1 MEKEILI
8 FGKSN
13 NKLELIVRYYFDN
26 VIRPFNQKVFET
38 VYHKKYKQFFD
49 KMEFFENKNGIDFY
63 LSVDEIKKIVNIDN
77 NVCFQ
82 FIKKIMN
89 HFSFSIN
96 NINSHSFIGQ
106 NQMNISF
113 DLDNRIDVLFD
124 EKGNLIE
131 EKLNEFINKF
141 QFNFN
146 TDNEIKSI
154 NYLCG
159 LVVNEGLFYNKYNV
173 MIDFDKKNNLFDLI
187 FKQLNKKI
195 EWL

>member
-8 FGKSN
+8 FGKSDN
-13 NKLELIVRYYFDN
+13 ELELIVRYYFDCE
-26 VIRPFNQKVFET
+26 IRPLNQKVFEKM
-38 VYHKKYKQFFD
+38 YQKYNQYFD
-49 KMEFFENKNGIDFY
+49 KMEFFEYENGIDFY
-63 LSVDEIKKIVNIDN
+63 LNMDEVKKIVNVDN

-89 HFSFSIN
+89 HFSFGIN

-106 NQMNISF
+106 KQMNISF
-113 DLDNRIDVLFD
+113 DLDNRIDILFD

-159 LVVNEGLFYNKYNV
+159 LVNEGLLYDKYNV

>member
-13 NKLELIVRYYFDN
+13 NELELIIRYYFDD
-26 VIRPFNQKVFET
+26 VIRPLNQKVFEKM
-38 VYHKKYKQFFD
+38 YQRYQQFFD
-49 KMEFFENKNGIDFY
+49 KMEFFEYKNGIDFY
-63 LSVDEIKKIVNIDN
+63 LNVNEIKKIIDIDN

-89 HFSFSIN
+89 HFSFNIN
-96 NINSHSFIGQ
+96 NINSHSFIGKK
-106 NQMNISF
+106 QMNISF
-113 DLDNRIDVLFD
+113 DLDNRIDILFD

-146 TDNEIKSI
+146 IDNEIKSI

-159 LVVNEGLFYNKYNV
+159 LVNEGLFYDKYNV

>member
-13 NKLELIVRYYFDN
+13 NELGLIVRYYFDN
-26 VIRPFNQKVFET
+26 EIEPFNQKVFKT
-38 VYHKKYKQFFD
+38 VYQKYKQFFD
-49 KMEFFENKNGIDFY
+49 KMEFFKNGIDFY
-63 LSVDEIKKIVNIDN
+63 LNINEIKKIVDIDN

-89 HFSFSIN
+89 HFSFNIN
-96 NINSHSFIGQ
+96 NINSYSFIGQ

-113 DLDNRIDVLFD
+113 DLNNRIDILFD
-124 EKGNLIE
+124 ENGNLIE

-141 QFNFN
+141 FFNFN

-159 LVVNEGLFYNKYNV
+159 LVNDGLFYDKYN
-173 MIDFDKKNNLFDLI
+173 IIINFDKKNNLFDLI

-195 EWL
+195 VWL

>member
-13 NKLELIVRYYFDN
+13 NELELIVRYYFDCE
-26 VIRPFNQKVFET
+26 IRPLNQKVFEKM
-38 VYHKKYKQFFD
+38 YQKYNQYFN
-49 KMEFFENKNGIDFY
+49 KMGFFEYKNGIDFY
-63 LSVDEIKKIVNIDN
+63 LNMNEIKKIVNVDN

-96 NINSHSFIGQ
+96 NIISHSFIGQ

-154 NYLCG
+154 NYLCE
-159 LVVNEGLFYNKYNV
+159 LVNEGLFYNKYNV

>member
-13 NKLELIVRYYFDN
+13 NELELIVRYYFDCE
-26 VIRPFNQKVFET
+26 IRPFNQKVFEKM
-38 VYHKKYKQFFD
+38 YQKYNQYFN
-49 KMEFFENKNGIDFY
+49 KMEFFEYKNGIDFY
-63 LSVDEIKKIVNIDN
+63 LNMNEIKKIVNVDN

-96 NINSHSFIGQ
+96 NIISHSFIGQ

-146 TDNEIKSI
+146 TDNEIKGI

-159 LVVNEGLFYNKYNV
+159 LVNEELFYNKYNV

>member
-26 VIRPFNQKVFET
+26 VIRPLNQKVFEKM
-38 VYHKKYKQFFD
+38 YQRYEQFFN
-49 KMEFFENKNGIDFY
+49 KMEFFEYKNGIDFY
-63 LSVDEIKKIVNIDN
+63 LNVNEIKKIIDIDN

-89 HFSFSIN
+89 HFSFNIN
-96 NINSHSFIGQ
+96 NINSHSFIGKK
-106 NQMNISF
+106 QMNISF

-141 QFNFN
+141 SFNFN

-159 LVVNEGLFYNKYNV
+159 LVNEGLFYDKYNV

-195 EWL
+195 VWL

>member
-1 MEKEILI
+1 MEKEISI

-13 NKLELIVRYYFDN
+13 NELELIVRYYFDN
-26 VIRPFNQKVFET
+26 VIRPFNQKVFEKM
-38 VYHKKYKQFFD
+38 YQRYKQFFN
-49 KMEFFENKNGIDFY
+49 KMEFFEYKNGIDFY
-63 LSVDEIKKIVNIDN
+63 LNVDEIKKIIDIDN

-82 FIKKIMN
+82 FVKKIMN
-89 HFSFSIN
+89 HFSFNIN
-96 NINSHSFIGQ
+96 NINSHSFIGKK
-106 NQMNISF
+106 QMNISF

-159 LVVNEGLFYNKYNV
+159 SVNEGLFYNKYNV

>member
-13 NKLELIVRYYFDN
+13 NELELIVRYYFDCE
-26 VIRPFNQKVFET
+26 IRPFNQKVFEKM
-38 VYHKKYKQFFD
+38 YQKYNQYFN
-49 KMEFFENKNGIDFY
+49 KMKFFEYKNRIDFY
-63 LSVDEIKKIVNIDN
+63 LNMNEIKKIVNVDN

-96 NINSHSFIGQ
+96 NINGHSFIGQ

-159 LVVNEGLFYNKYNV
+159 LVNEGLFYNKYNV

>member
-13 NKLELIVRYYFDN
+13 NELELIVRYYFDD
-26 VIRPFNQKVFET
+26 VIKPFNQKVFET
-38 VYHKKYKQFFD
+38 VYQKYKQFFD
-49 KMEFFENKNGIDFY
+49 KMKFFENKNGIDFY
-63 LSVDEIKKIVNIDN
+63 LNVDEIKKIVNIDN

-106 NQMNISF
+106 KQMNISF

-131 EKLNEFINKF
+131 KKLNDINKF
-141 QFNFN
+141 SFNFN

-159 LVVNEGLFYNKYNV
+159 LVNDGLFYDKYNII
-173 MIDFDKKNNLFDLI
+173 IDFDKKNNLFDLI

>member
-13 NKLELIVRYYFDN
+13 NELELIVRYYFDD
-26 VIRPFNQKVFET
+26 VIRPFNQKVFEKM
-38 VYHKKYKQFFD
+38 YQRYQQFFD
-49 KMEFFENKNGIDFY
+49 KMKFFRYKNGIDFY
-63 LSVDEIKKIVNIDN
+63 LNVNEIKKIVNIDN

-106 NQMNISF
+106 KQMNISF
-113 DLDNRIDVLFD
+113 DLDNRIDILFD
-124 EKGNLIE
+124 ENGNLIE
-131 EKLNEFINKF
+131 KKLNEFINKF
-141 QFNFN
+141 SFNFN

-159 LVVNEGLFYNKYNV
+159 LVNDGLFYDKYNI

-195 EWL
+195 VWL

>member
-13 NKLELIVRYYFDN
+13 NELELIVRYYFNDI
-26 VIRPFNQKVFET
+26 IRPFNQKVFET
-38 VYHKKYKQFFD
+38 IYQKYKQFFD

-63 LSVDEIKKIVNIDN
+63 LNVNEIKKIVDIDN

-89 HFSFSIN
+89 HFSFNIY
-96 NINSHSFIGQ
+96 NINGYSFIGQ
-106 NQMNISF
+106 KQMNISF

-124 EKGNLIE
+124 ENGNLIE
-131 EKLNEFINKF
+131 EKLNEFVNKF
-141 QFNFN
+141 SFNFN
-146 TDNEIKSI
+146 TDNEIENM

-159 LVVNEGLFYNKYNV
+159 LVNDGLFYDKYN
-173 MIDFDKKNNLFDLI
+173 IIINFDKKNNLFDLI

-195 EWL
+195 VWL

>member
-13 NKLELIVRYYFDN
+13 NELELIVRYYFDD
-26 VIRPFNQKVFET
+26 VIRPLNQKVFEKM
-38 VYHKKYKQFFD
+38 YQRYQQFFD
-49 KMEFFENKNGIDFY
+49 KMEFFEYKNGIDFY
-63 LSVDEIKKIVNIDN
+63 LNVDEIKKIINIDN

-82 FIKKIMN
+82 FIKKIIN

-113 DLDNRIDVLFD
+113 DLDNRIDILFD

-146 TDNEIKSI
+146 IDNEIKSI

-159 LVVNEGLFYNKYNV
+159 LVNEGLFYDKYNV

>member
-13 NKLELIVRYYFDN
+13 NKLELIVRYYFDD
-26 VIRPFNQKVFET
+26 VIRPFNQKVFEKM
-38 VYHKKYKQFFD
+38 YQKYNQYFN
-49 KMEFFENKNGIDFY
+49 KMEFFEYKNGIDFY
-63 LSVDEIKKIVNIDN
+63 LNMNEIKKIVNVDN

-82 FIKKIMN
+82 FIKKIIN

-113 DLDNRIDVLFD
+113 DLDNRINVLFD

-159 LVVNEGLFYNKYNV
+159 LVNEGLFYNKYNV

>member
-13 NKLELIVRYYFDN
+13 NELELIIRYYFDCE
-26 VIRPFNQKVFET
+26 IRPLNQKVFEKM
-38 VYHKKYKQFFD
+38 YQKYNQYFD
-49 KMEFFENKNGIDFY
+49 KMEFFEYKNGIDFY
-63 LSVDEIKKIVNIDN
+63 LNVDEIKKIINIDN

-82 FIKKIMN
+82 FIKKIIN
-89 HFSFSIN
+89 HFLFSIN

-159 LVVNEGLFYNKYNV
+159 LVNEGLFYNKYNV

>member
-38 VYHKKYKQFFD
+38 VYQKYKQFFD

-63 LSVDEIKKIVNIDN
+63 LNVDEIKKIVDIDN

-89 HFSFSIN
+89 HFSFNIN
-96 NINSHSFIGQ
+96 NINGYSFIGQ
-106 NQMNISF
+106 KQMNISF
-113 DLDNRIDVLFD
+113 DLDDRIDVLFD
-124 EKGNLIE
+124 ENGNLIE

-159 LVVNEGLFYNKYNV
+159 LVNDRLFYDKYNI

>member
-13 NKLELIVRYYFDN
+13 NELELIIRYYFDCE
-26 VIRPFNQKVFET
+26 IRPLNQKVFEKM
-38 VYHKKYKQFFD
+38 YQKYNQYFD
-49 KMEFFENKNGIDFY
+49 KMEYFEYKNGIDFY
-63 LSVDEIKKIVNIDN
+63 LNVDEIKKIINIDN

-82 FIKKIMN
+82 FIKKIIN

-96 NINSHSFIGQ
+96 NISHSFIGQ
-106 NQMNISF
+106 KQMNISF
-113 DLDNRIDVLFD
+113 DLDNRIDILFD
-124 EKGNLIE
+124 ENGNLIE
-131 EKLNEFINKF
+131 KKLNEFINKF

-159 LVVNEGLFYNKYNV
+159 LVNEGLFYKKYNV

>member
-13 NKLELIVRYYFDN
+13 NELELIVRYYFDCE
-26 VIRPFNQKVFET
+26 IRPLNQKVFEKM
-38 VYHKKYKQFFD
+38 YQKYNQYFN
-49 KMEFFENKNGIDFY
+49 KMEFFEYKNGIDFY
-63 LSVDEIKKIVNIDN
+63 LNMNEIKKIVNVDN

-89 HFSFSIN
+89 YFSFSIN

-159 LVVNEGLFYNKYNV
+159 LVNEKLNV
-173 MIDFDKKNNLFDLI
+173 MINFDKKNNLFDLI

>member
-13 NKLELIVRYYFDN
+13 NELELIVRYYFDCE
-26 VIRPFNQKVFET
+26 IRPLNQKVFEKM
-38 VYHKKYKQFFD
+38 YQKYNQYFN
-49 KMEFFENKNGIDFY
+49 KMEFFEYKNGIDFY
-63 LSVDEIKKIVNIDN
+63 LNMNEIKKIVNVDN

-89 HFSFSIN
+89 HFSFNIN
-96 NINSHSFIGQ
+96 NINSHSFIGKK
-106 NQMNISF
+106 QMNISF

-159 LVVNEGLFYNKYNV
+159 LVNEGLFYDKYNV

-195 EWL
+195 VWL

>member
-13 NKLELIVRYYFDN
+13 NELELIVRYYFDD

-38 VYHKKYKQFFD
+38 VYQKYKQFFD

-63 LSVDEIKKIVNIDN
+63 LNVDEIKKIVNVNN

-82 FIKKIMN
+82 FIKKIIN

-96 NINSHSFIGQ
+96 NINSHSFIRQ

-124 EKGNLIE
+124 EGNLIE

-159 LVVNEGLFYNKYNV
+159 LDEGLFYNKYNV

>member
-13 NKLELIVRYYFDN
+13 NELELIVRYYFDN
-26 VIRPFNQKVFET
+26 VIRPLNQKVFEKM
-38 VYHKKYKQFFD
+38 YQRYEQFFN
-49 KMEFFENKNGIDFY
+49 KMEFFEYKNGIDFY
-63 LSVDEIKKIVNIDN
+63 LNVNEIKKIIDIDN

-89 HFSFSIN
+89 HFSFNIN
-96 NINSHSFIGQ
+96 NINSHSSFIRKK
-106 NQMNISF
+106 QMNISF
-113 DLDNRIDVLFD
+113 DLNNRIDVLFD
-124 EKGNLIE
+124 KKGNLIE

-141 QFNFN
+141 SFNFN

-159 LVVNEGLFYNKYNV
+159 LVNEGLFYV

-195 EWL
+195 VWL

>member
-13 NKLELIVRYYFDN
+13 NELELIVRYYFDCE
-26 VIRPFNQKVFET
+26 IRPLNQKVFEKM
-38 VYHKKYKQFFD
+38 YQKYNQYFN
-49 KMEFFENKNGIDFY
+49 KMEFFEYKNGIDFY
-63 LSVDEIKKIVNIDN
+63 LNMNEIKKIVNVDN

-89 HFSFSIN
+89 YFSFSIN

-113 DLDNRIDVLFD
+113 DLDNRIDVLFN

-159 LVVNEGLFYNKYNV
+159 LVNERLFYNKYNV

>member
-38 VYHKKYKQFFD
+38 VYQKYKQFFD

-63 LSVDEIKKIVNIDN
+63 LNVDEIKKIVNIDN

-96 NINSHSFIGQ
+96 NIIIRQ

-124 EKGNLIE
+124 EKGNLIK

-146 TDNEIKSI
+146 TDNEEIKSI

-159 LVVNEGLFYNKYNV
+159 LVNEGLFYNKYNV

>member
-13 NKLELIVRYYFDN
+13 NELELIIRYYFDD
-26 VIRPFNQKVFET
+26 VIRPLNQKVFEKM
-38 VYHKKYKQFFD
+38 YQKYRQFFD
-49 KMEFFENKNGIDFY
+49 KMEFFEYKNGIDFY
-63 LSVDEIKKIVNIDN
+63 LNVNEIKKIIDIDN

-89 HFSFSIN
+89 HFSFNIN
-96 NINSHSFIGQ
+96 NINSHSFIGKK
-106 NQMNISF
+106 QMNISF
-113 DLDNRIDVLFD
+113 DLDNRIDILFD
-124 EKGNLIE
+124 EKGNLIK

-141 QFNFN
+141 QLNFN
-146 TDNEIKSI
+146 IDNEIKSI

-159 LVVNEGLFYNKYNV
+159 LVNEGLFYDKYNV
-173 MIDFDKKNNLFDLI
+173 IIDFDKKNNLFDLI

>member
-13 NKLELIVRYYFDN
+13 NELELIIRYYFDD
-26 VIRPFNQKVFET
+26 VIRPFNQKVFEKM
-38 VYHKKYKQFFD
+38 YQRYQQFFD
-49 KMEFFENKNGIDFY
+49 KMEFYKNGIDFY
-63 LSVDEIKKIVNIDN
+63 LNVDEIKKIINIDN

-82 FIKKIMN
+82 FIKKIIN

-113 DLDNRIDVLFD
+113 DLDNRIDILFD
-124 EKGNLIE
+124 EKGNLIK

-141 QFNFN
+141 LNFN

-159 LVVNEGLFYNKYNV
+159 LVNEGLFYNKYNV

-195 EWL
+195 GWL

>member
-13 NKLELIVRYYFDN
+13 NKLELIVRYYFDD

-38 VYHKKYKQFFD
+38 VYQKYKQFFD

-63 LSVDEIKKIVNIDN
+63 LNVDEIKKIVNVNN

-106 NQMNISF
+106 KQMNISF
-113 DLDNRIDVLFD
+113 DLDNRIDILFD
-124 EKGNLIE
+124 ENGNLIE
-131 EKLNEFINKF
+131 KKLNEFINKF
-141 QFNFN
+141 SFNFNN

-159 LVVNEGLFYNKYNV
+159 LVNDGLFYDKYNI

-195 EWL
+195 VWL

>member
-13 NKLELIVRYYFDN
+13 NELELIVRYYFDCE
-26 VIRPFNQKVFET
+26 IRPLNQKVFEKM
-38 VYHKKYKQFFD
+38 YQKYNQYFN
-49 KMEFFENKNGIDFY
+49 KMEFLEYKNGIDFY
-63 LSVDEIKKIVNIDN
+63 LNMNEIKKIVNVDN

-89 HFSFSIN
+89 HFSFGIN

-131 EKLNEFINKF
+131 KKLNEFINKF
-141 QFNFN
+141 SFNFN

-159 LVVNEGLFYNKYNV
+159 LVNDGLFYDKYNI

-195 EWL
+195 VWL

>member
-13 NKLELIVRYYFDN
+13 NELELIVRYYFDCE
-26 VIRPFNQKVFET
+26 IRPLNQKVFEKM
-38 VYHKKYKQFFD
+38 YQKYNQYFN
-49 KMEFFENKNGIDFY
+49 KMEFFEYKNGIDFY
-63 LSVDEIKKIVNIDN
+63 LNMNEIKKIVNVDN

-113 DLDNRIDVLFD
+113 DLDNRIDVLFID
-124 EKGNLIE
+124 KS
-131 EKLNEFINKF
+131 

-154 NYLCG
+154 NYLCE
-159 LVVNEGLFYNKYNV
+159 LVNEGLFYNKYNV

>member
-13 NKLELIVRYYFDN
+13 NELELIVRYYFDN
-26 VIRPFNQKVFET
+26 VIRPLNQKVFEKM
-38 VYHKKYKQFFD
+38 YQRYEQFFN
-49 KMEFFENKNGIDFY
+49 KMEFFEYKNGIDFY
-63 LSVDEIKKIVNIDN
+63 LNVNEIKKIIDIDN

-89 HFSFSIN
+89 HFSFNIN
-96 NINSHSFIGQ
+96 NINSHSFIGKK
-106 NQMNISF
+106 QMNISF

-141 QFNFN
+141 SFNFN

-154 NYLCG
+154 SYLCG
-159 LVVNEGLFYNKYNV
+159 LVNKGLFYNKYNV

>member
-13 NKLELIVRYYFDN
+13 NKLELIVRYYFDCE
-26 VIRPFNQKVFET
+26 IRPFNQKVFEKM
-38 VYHKKYKQFFD
+38 YQKYNQYFN
-49 KMEFFENKNGIDFY
+49 KMEFFEYKNGIDFY
-63 LSVDEIKKIVNIDN
+63 LNMNEIKKIVNVDN

-89 HFSFSIN
+89 HFSFGIN

-154 NYLCG
+154 NYSCG
-159 LVVNEGLFYNKYNV
+159 LVNEGLFYDKYNV
-173 MIDFDKKNNLFDLI
+173 MIDFDEKNNLFDLI

-195 EWL
+195 VWL

>member
-13 NKLELIVRYYFDN
+13 NTLELIVRYYFDD

-38 VYHKKYKQFFD
+38 VYQKYKQFFD

-63 LSVDEIKKIVNIDN
+63 LNVDEIKKIVNVNN

-106 NQMNISF
+106 KQMNISF
-113 DLDNRIDVLFD
+113 DLDNRIDILFD
-124 EKGNLIE
+124 ENGNLIE
-131 EKLNEFINKF
+131 KKLNEFINKF
-141 QFNFN
+141 SFNFNN

-159 LVVNEGLFYNKYNV
+159 LVNDGLFYDKYNI

-195 EWL
+195 VWL

>member
-13 NKLELIVRYYFDN
+13 NELELIVRYYFDD
-26 VIRPFNQKVFET
+26 VIRPLNQKVFEKM
-38 VYHKKYKQFFD
+38 YQRYKQFFD

-63 LSVDEIKKIVNIDN
+63 LNVDEIKKIVNIDN

-89 HFSFSIN
+89 HFSFNVN
-96 NINSHSFIGQ
+96 NINGYSFIGQ
-106 NQMNISF
+106 KQMNISF
-113 DLDNRIDVLFD
+113 DLDNRIDILFD
-124 EKGNLIE
+124 ENGNLIE
-131 EKLNEFINKF
+131 EKLNEFVNEF
-141 QFNFN
+141 SFNFN
-146 TDNEIKSI
+146 TDNEIENI

-159 LVVNEGLFYNKYNV
+159 LVNDGLFYDKYNV

>member
-13 NKLELIVRYYFDN
+13 NELELIIRYYFDD
-26 VIRPFNQKVFET
+26 VIRPLNQKVFEKMYQR
-38 VYHKKYKQFFD
+38 YHQQFFD
-49 KMEFFENKNGIDFY
+49 KMEFFEYKNGIDFY
-63 LSVDEIKKIVNIDN
+63 LNVDEIKKIVNIDN

-106 NQMNISF
+106 KQMNISF
-113 DLDNRIDVLFD
+113 DLDNRIDILFD

-146 TDNEIKSI
+146 IDNEIKSI

-159 LVVNEGLFYNKYNV
+159 LVNEGLFYNV

>member
-13 NKLELIVRYYFDN
+13 NELELIVRYYFDD
-26 VIRPFNQKVFET
+26 VIRPLNQKVSEKM
-38 VYHKKYKQFFD
+38 YQRYKQFFN
-49 KMEFFENKNGIDFY
+49 KMEFFEYKNGIDFY
-63 LSVDEIKKIVNIDN
+63 LNVNEIKKIIDINN

-89 HFSFSIN
+89 HFSFNIN

-106 NQMNISF
+106 KQMNISF
-113 DLDNRIDVLFD
+113 DLDNRIDILFD

-159 LVVNEGLFYNKYNV
+159 LVNEGLFYDKYNV

>member
-13 NKLELIVRYYFDN
+13 NELKLIVRYYFDCE
-26 VIRPFNQKVFET
+26 IRPLNQKVFEKM
-38 VYHKKYKQFFD
+38 YQKYNQYFN
-49 KMEFFENKNGIDFY
+49 KMEFFEYKNGIDFY
-63 LSVDEIKKIVNIDN
+63 LNMNEIKKIVNVDN

-96 NINSHSFIGQ
+96 NIISHSFIGQ

-159 LVVNEGLFYNKYNV
+159 LVNEGLFYNKYNV

>member
-13 NKLELIVRYYFDN
+13 NELELIVRYYFDCE
-26 VIRPFNQKVFET
+26 IRPLNQKVFEKM
-38 VYHKKYKQFFD
+38 YQKYNQYFN
-49 KMEFFENKNGIDFY
+49 KMEFFEYKNGIDFY
-63 LSVDEIKKIVNIDN
+63 LNVNEIKKIINIDN

-89 HFSFSIN
+89 HFSFNVN
-96 NINSHSFIGQ
+96 NINGHSFIGQ
-106 NQMNISF
+106 KQMNISF
-113 DLDNRIDVLFD
+113 DLDNRIDILFD
-124 EKGNLIE
+124 ENGNLIE
-131 EKLNEFINKF
+131 EKLNEFVNEF
-141 QFNFN
+141 SFNFN

-159 LVVNEGLFYNKYNV
+159 LVNDGLFYDKYNI

-195 EWL
+195 VWL

>member
-13 NKLELIVRYYFDN
+13 NKLELIVRYYFDD

-38 VYHKKYKQFFD
+38 VYQKYKQFFD

-63 LSVDEIKKIVNIDN
+63 LNVDEIKKIVNVNN

-106 NQMNISF
+106 KQMNISF
-113 DLDNRIDVLFD
+113 DLDNRIDILFD
-124 EKGNLIE
+124 ENGNLIE
-131 EKLNEFINKF
+131 KKLNEFINKF
-141 QFNFN
+141 SFNFNN

-154 NYLCG
+154 NYLLCG
-159 LVVNEGLFYNKYNV
+159 LVNDGLFYDTYNI

-195 EWL
+195 VWL

>member
-38 VYHKKYKQFFD
+38 VYQKYKQFFD

-63 LSVDEIKKIVNIDN
+63 LNVDEIKKIVDIDN

-89 HFSFSIN
+89 HFSFNIN
-96 NINSHSFIGQ
+96 NINGYSFIGQ
-106 NQMNISF
+106 KQMNISF
-113 DLDNRIDVLFD
+113 DLDDRIDVLFD
-124 EKGNLIE
+124 ENGNLIE

-159 LVVNEGLFYNKYNV
+159 LVNDRLFYDKYNI

-195 EWL
+195 GWL